1 MAVSFARGVSIALI
15 AFAGLQAGADARAA
29 PAKAAVAAEAA
40 KPSYES
46 LDSNKD
52 GVVTLPEVVVKAPDL
67 AARIRHCDLDH
78 NSALSRAEYAAC
90 KPAAAEKTK

>member
-1 MAVSFARGVSIALI
+1 MTVSFARGLTIALI
-15 AFAGLQAGADARAA
+15 AVAGLRAGTDAQ
-29 PAKAAVAAEAA
+29 AAVAKTTEAA
-40 KPSYES
+40 KPSYDS

-78 NSALSRAEYAAC
+78 NSALSRAEYAVC
-90 KPAAAEKTK
+90 KPAAAEKAK

>member
-1 MAVSFARGVSIALI
+1 MTVSFARASMVALI
-15 AFAGLQAGADARAA
+15 AFAGLQAVM
-29 PAKAAVAAEAA
+29 PAQAAVAKAAEAA

-46 LDSNKD
+46 LDANKD

-67 AARIRHCDLDH
+67 ASRIRHCDLDH

-90 KPAAAEKTK
+90 KPAAAERSK